1 MSFQPLTI
9 FDQGFLGVGGEL
21 SQGHVTVN
29 HEPNISCYMRHKTR
43 KVRPGREPA
52 RQNKA
57 LGTKVFHM
65 VFNRLQSVNITET
78 GNVGVRLR
86 RRAPIHLKIS
96 NVTVYYQFRR
106 VLSLF
111 VAEVWAMKKQFFR
124 LKNILP
130 KVIEGELLFCD
141 VDKLGQSTSY
151 VRRETS
157 LYHTQ
162 SVRYSES
169 SCSCAYDP
177 S

>member
-57 LGTKVFHM
+57 LGTKVLHM

-86 RRAPIHLKIS
+86 RRAPIHLEIP

-130 KVIEGELLFCD
+130 NLIFRLFSVQAMLKISHICKNCRKYLLPIPI
-141 VDKLGQSTSY
+141 
-151 VRRETS
+151 S
-157 LYHTQ
+157 LQLHL
-162 SVRYSES
+162 RY
-169 SCSCAYDP
+169 
-177 S
+177 